1 MSELLKQFTDCLNLC
16 PKAQLTHFSPV
27 VSESKKGYNYINETS
42 INKEQGK
49 LLIHVEGRKNYLG
62 KNEPR
67 LDFSVRRRFS
77 KMSLISWNFV
87 ACFGSRARSI
97 PIRSG

>member
-16 PKAQLTHFSPV
+16 RKAQLTHFSPDA
-27 VSESKKGYNYINETS
+27 SESKKVYIYISETS
-42 INKEQGK
+42 IHIEQDK
-49 LLIHVEGRKNYLG
+49 ILIDVDRRKNYLG

-67 LDFSVRRRFS
+67 LDFSVRRCFS
-77 KMSLISWNFV
+77 KMSLISCDFV

-97 PIRSG
+97 PIRPG